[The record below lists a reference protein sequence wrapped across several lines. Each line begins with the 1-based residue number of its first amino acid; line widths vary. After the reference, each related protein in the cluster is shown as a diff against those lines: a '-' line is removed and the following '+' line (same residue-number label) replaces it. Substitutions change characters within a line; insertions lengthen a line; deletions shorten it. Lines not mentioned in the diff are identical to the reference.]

1 MFLLMIMVSFFL
13 ACQLEKCCDN
23 ICRRYN
29 NKRDG
34 EDSDVED
41 SDVEDSE
48 VEDSDVEDSD
58 VEDSE
63 VEDSEVEDSDAS
75 DTVYDTTCHIVKNK
89 SPDTHDFR
97 SLPHREYIDELKYRF
112 ENNKLY

>member
-41 SDVEDSE
+41 SD
-48 VEDSDVEDSD
+48 
-58 VEDSE
+58 